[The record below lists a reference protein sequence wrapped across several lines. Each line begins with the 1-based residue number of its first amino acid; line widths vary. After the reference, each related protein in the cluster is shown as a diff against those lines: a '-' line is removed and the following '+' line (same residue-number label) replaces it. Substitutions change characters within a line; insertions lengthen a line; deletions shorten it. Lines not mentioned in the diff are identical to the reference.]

1 VNYGWCGWILDN
13 GGVLYYNNIMYTV
26 SGAILGGYSVLIGL
40 GVLMSGGS
48 SEPAEAPVQ
57 KAVAASVGSSD
68 LPPSVESAEFD
79 TFVESDAFTKFI
91 ESEEN
96 VNKYVTSL
104 E

>member
-1 VNYGWCGWILDN
+1 M
-13 GGVLYYNNIMYTV
+13 MYTV

-48 SEPAEAPVQ
+48 SEPAAAPVA
-57 KAVAASVGSSD
+57 KTVPSSVGSSD